1 MKGDVIRIINE
12 EISKFDFLGNDE
24 SLKEHEVFDL
34 LSNEEFQKQFI
45 CDSLVNRNNK
55 IKISAIESE
64 IGGNWENSSDDANNL
79 TLKNFLQI
87 EYVYDKNKPS
97 INFSLDFL
105 GDNIDIIKSRSGDN
119 GNYNTPPS
127 VTDWFSHVNWIDI
140 DVTINTVDG
149 VEIDFIAFN
158 KAPTTIKNL
167 FIRNYNENL
176 IERESLDVRLSRKND
191 NANISSY
198 C

>member
-12 EISKFDFLGNDE
+12 EISKFDFLENDK
-24 SLKEHEVFDL
+24 SLKEYEMLDL

-64 IGGNWENSSDDANNL
+64 IGGDWENPPDDANNL

>member
-12 EISKFDFLGNDE
+12 EISKFDFLENDK
-24 SLKEHEVFDL
+24 SLKEYEMLDL

-64 IGGNWENSSDDANNL
+64 IGGDWENPPDDANNL

-119 GNYNTPPS
+119 GNYNTPS
-127 VTDWFSHVNWIDI
+127 STTDWFSHVNWIDI